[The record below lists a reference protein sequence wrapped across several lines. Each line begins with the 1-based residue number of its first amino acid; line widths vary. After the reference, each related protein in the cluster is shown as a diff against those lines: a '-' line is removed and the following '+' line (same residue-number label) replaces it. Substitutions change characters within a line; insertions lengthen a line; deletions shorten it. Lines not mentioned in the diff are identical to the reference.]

1 MRLSYVAAG
10 LLAAA
15 LLAPAAQAQD
25 APLGGQPP
33 PGTTASVPDLALQVA
48 YQRAFEAVVWA
59 MPASAIYRLRV
70 GMTQV
75 PGMADNVILAYSV
88 PLRPKDEAITP
99 NTVTPYIAAFTD
111 LRSGPVVLDLPAKTD
126 KASLYGQI
134 VDAWQ
139 ATIADV
145 GPAGLDKGAGAKYLL
160 IPPDYKRPVPDGY
173 LPIRTRSYRIALAF
187 RSVRAPTATDADAYA
202 YTQTLKM
209 YPLSQAANP
218 PPTRFVDG
226 RTYNVHTLPFYDIRA
241 LEDIHDI
248 IDVEPVQP
256 QDKVMMGMLAS
267 IGIERGKP
275 FAPQGAM
282 KAALEHGVAD
292 AYFYMHDLDTKLFAS
307 HLYWPDRHWSFVMVP
322 DAAHGFDFVTDDA
335 VQVDQRAAA
344 WHFFTF
350 YPKTLSERVGT
361 VYLAPTADSAGRPLE
376 AGKTYRLTVPAN
388 TPVKQFW
395 SLTLYDEA
403 TWALI
408 PTPVERGGLSS
419 FEKDRMAVNSDGS
432 VTLYFGPTAPKGLES
447 NWIPTDGKKPYAL
460 VPALRPG

>member
-1 MRLSYVAAG
+1 
-10 LLAAA
+10 
-15 LLAPAAQAQD
+15 
-25 APLGGQPP
+25 
-33 PGTTASVPDLALQVA
+33 
-48 YQRAFEAVVWA
+48 
-59 MPASAIYRLRV
+59 MP
-70 GMTQV
+70 
-75 PGMADNVILAYSV
+75 
-88 PLRPKDEAITP
+88 
-99 NTVTPYIAAFTD
+99 
-111 LRSGPVVLDLPAKTD
+111 
-126 KASLYGQI
+126 
-134 VDAWQ
+134 
-139 ATIADV
+139 
-145 GPAGLDKGAGAKYLL
+145 
-160 IPPDYKRPVPDGY
+160 
-173 LPIRTRSYRIALAF
+173 
-187 RSVRAPTATDADAYA
+187 YA

-419 FEKDRMAVNSDGS
+419 FEKDRMSVNNDGS
-432 VTLYFGPTAPKGLES
+432 ATLYFGPTAPKGLES
-447 NWIPTDGKKPYAL
+447 NWIPTDGKKSYAWFRL
-460 VPALRPG
+460 YGPDEAFWNKTFTMPDPERVD

>member
-1 MRLSYVAAG
+1 MSSQALNRIRTSRSSGLMRLSYVAAG

-33 PGTTASVPDLALQVA
+33 PGTTVSVPDLALQVA

-59 MPASAIYRLRV
+59 MRASAIYRLRV

-88 PLRPKDEAITP
+88 PLKPKDEAITP

-187 RSVRAPTATDADAYA
+187 RSVRAPTATDADAVRLHA
-202 YTQTLKM
+202 DAEDVSAVPGRQ
-209 YPLSQAANP
+209 SAAN
-218 PPTRFVDG
+218 
-226 RTYNVHTLPFYDIRA
+226 A
-241 LEDIHDI
+241 L
-248 IDVEPVQP
+248 
-256 QDKVMMGMLAS
+256 
-267 IGIERGKP
+267 RR
-275 FAPQGAM
+275 
-282 KAALEHGVAD
+282 
-292 AYFYMHDLDTKLFAS
+292 
-307 HLYWPDRHWSFVMVP
+307 WPDLQRSH
-322 DAAHGFDFVTDDA
+322 AAV
-335 VQVDQRAAA
+335 
-344 WHFFTF
+344 
-350 YPKTLSERVGT
+350 L
-361 VYLAPTADSAGRPLE
+361 
-376 AGKTYRLTVPAN
+376 
-388 TPVKQFW
+388 
-395 SLTLYDEA
+395 
-403 TWALI
+403 
-408 PTPVERGGLSS
+408 
-419 FEKDRMAVNSDGS
+419 
-432 VTLYFGPTAPKGLES
+432 
-447 NWIPTDGKKPYAL
+447 
-460 VPALRPG
+460 